1 MTDEN
6 PINRLDEIGRKA
18 LEALAKVSEA
28 SDLQRWKTENLGRSA
43 PVMEIFS
50 HLTGLEAAM
59 RPLVGQAANRLKQE
73 LEKAYESASGVI
85 RNRRIEQFPRNRK
98 AGYQPAGQRTA

>member
-18 LEALAKVSEA
+18 LEALEKVSEA
-28 SDLQRWKTENLGRSA
+28 TDLQRWKTENLGRSA

-59 RPLVGQAANRLKQE
+59 RPVVGQAANRLKQQ
-73 LEKAYESASGVI
+73 LETGLC
-85 RNRRIEQFPRNRK
+85 RTRRRPSNPLRCRTRSKHEN
-98 AGYQPAGQRTA
+98 AGYQPPRA

>member
-1 MTDEN
+1 MTEEN

-18 LEALAKVSEA
+18 LDALAKVSEA

-50 HLTGLEAAM
+50 HLTGLGGRHASPGGAGRQSPETAVRTGLCRA
-59 RPLVGQAANRLKQE
+59 RRDRQIRYIAE
-73 LEKAYESASGVI
+73 LA
-85 RNRRIEQFPRNRK
+85 
-98 AGYQPAGQRTA
+98 